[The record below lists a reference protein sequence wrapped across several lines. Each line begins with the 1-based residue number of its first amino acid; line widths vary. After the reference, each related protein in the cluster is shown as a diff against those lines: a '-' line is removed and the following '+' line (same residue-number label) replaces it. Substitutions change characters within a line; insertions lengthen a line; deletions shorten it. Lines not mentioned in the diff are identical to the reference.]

1 MLDNWFKKTRAAPP
15 AALAGSAPA
24 TRSVS
29 RRLNERDEALATA
42 HLCKAKSIMPL
53 SPHEAAVIVRY
64 LQPRYYA
71 AGEVLI
77 QAGDSASSNYMLW
90 ILEGAA
96 TIEAVTSTAQD
107 LITMTVLEPGSTVG
121 EMGLMDGASRSATCT
136 ASTPM
141 RCALLTRLSL
151 QALATR
157 HPEVAVKL
165 MFIVTIGVAVRLRDI
180 TEKFRRY
187 VMMSNAMREEFG
199 TAAPSE
205 NARL

>member
-1 MLDNWFKKTRAAPP
+1 
-15 AALAGSAPA
+15 
-24 TRSVS
+24 
-29 RRLNERDEALATA
+29 
-42 HLCKAKSIMPL
+42 
-53 SPHEAAVIVRY
+53 
-64 LQPRYYA
+64 
-71 AGEVLI
+71 LI
-77 QAGDSASSNYMLW
+77 QAGDSTSSNYMLW

-96 TIEAVTSTAQD
+96 TIEAVTTTGQN

-165 MFIVTIGVAVRLRDI
+165 MFIVTIGVAIRLRDI
-180 TEKFRRY
+180 TEKFSRY

-199 TAAPSE
+199 AAAPSE